1 MGLNGTLAP
10 EGSLM
15 GYAEFQSPVGTYQE
29 FGTRFCPLPNEQVTV
44 HFKWQVI
51 SRFYG
56 SCAAGVS
63 NWINMR
69 LDRQEGNEQY
79 WYSGWDVV
87 CPLLVDQGWGRAT
100 GWQDASV
107 TLTAPATDHPD
118 QELLTFSVGGWDY
131 DGWWG
136 LVDDIRVE

>member
-1 MGLNGTLAP
+1 M
-10 EGSLM
+10 
-15 GYAEFQSPVGTYQE
+15 
-29 FGTRFCPLPNEQVTV
+29 
-44 HFKWQVI
+44 I
-51 SRFYG
+51 SRYYG

-69 LDRQEGNEQY
+69 VDRQEGNEQF
-79 WYSGWDVV
+79 WYAGWDVV

-107 TLTAPATDHPD
+107 TFTAPATDHPD

-136 LVDDIRVE
+136 LVDDIHVEP